1 MEMVVDNLGNLA
13 LTCERFCRWRN
24 MANITRRE
32 VLLAGLALPGIFGAA
47 YTNVPS
53 GEDRKKPK
61 RFEEVAGFE
70 VEETVA
76 GHALAIL
83 PLGSLEFHGP
93 HNPLG
98 SDAIII
104 SGIAERV
111 AARTNGLLFPTVA
124 FTQCPAHT
132 ANFRGTISV
141 RPEVMTMYF
150 ADILRNILHL
160 GFRKIFILNGHD
172 GNIGPGRGAIAQVAD
187 ETKDAALLFASW
199 WEFLS
204 SEMMKT
210 LGMFHQANGGHG
222 HGGPL
227 ETSAVAAFRPDLIHL
242 DESRDLPEPPDLSG
256 GVPYFLQKSKTTDW
270 PGYSGKVSEASAEK
284 GSRLVQ
290 ISEDGIVKLVEK
302 WLKHNDA
309 PGSW

>member
-1 MEMVVDNLGNLA
+1 MA
-13 LTCERFCRWRN
+13 SISRRN
-24 MANITRRE
+24 
-32 VLLAGLALPGIFGAA
+32 VLMAGLGLPGIVEAANRNAATEEGA
-47 YTNVPS
+47 
-53 GEDRKKPK
+53 GKPK

-70 VEETVA
+70 AARSVSE
-76 GHALAIL
+76 HPLAIL

-98 SDAIII
+98 SDSIII

-111 AARTNGLLFPTVA
+111 AVRANGLLFPTVN

-132 ANFRGTISV
+132 AHFLGTISV
-141 RPEVMTMYF
+141 RPEVMTMYL

-199 WEFLS
+199 WEFLPG
-204 SEMMKT
+204 EMVRS

-227 ETSAVAAFRPDLIHL
+227 ETSAVAAFRPELIHL
-242 DESRDLPEPPDLSG
+242 DKAQDLPEPPDLSDG
-256 GVPYFLQKSKTTDW
+256 APYFLQKSAATNW
-270 PGYSGKVSEASAEK
+270 PGYSGHVTEASAEK
-284 GSRLVQ
+284 GRKLVQ
-290 ISEDGIVKLVEK
+290 SSEDGIVKLVEN
-302 WLKHNDA
+302 WLTRNEV